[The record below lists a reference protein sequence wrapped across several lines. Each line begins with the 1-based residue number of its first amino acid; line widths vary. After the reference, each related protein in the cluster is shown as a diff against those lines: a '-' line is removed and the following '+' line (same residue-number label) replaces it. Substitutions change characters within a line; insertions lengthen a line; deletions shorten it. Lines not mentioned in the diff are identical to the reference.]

1 MGSDCSIISDF
12 HPVLRAARCESCQ
25 RPRITLSLIHFS
37 RTYKKSYC
45 QTGAFDIE
53 CSLLFNGGPTRNVGM
68 SVPNLP
74 MSPANL
80 TNTLDHLNLSNVV
93 GLFVRHVKT
102 SIRNPFG
109 LALFKRALFSGLIGK
124 HHYQQP
130 RHYCHS
136 KTSELAQCAGGC
148 LLILKRALSL
158 LPCVSFVPGLVQ
170 ASVIDSL
177 AWTEPLPRA
186 INLPFL
192 FTAAGLFR
200 YRTFM

>member
-1 MGSDCSIISDF
+1 
-12 HPVLRAARCESCQ
+12 
-25 RPRITLSLIHFS
+25 
-37 RTYKKSYC
+37 
-45 QTGAFDIE
+45 
-53 CSLLFNGGPTRNVGM
+53 
-68 SVPNLP
+68 

-109 LALFKRALFSGLIGK
+109 LALFKRALSGLIGK

-130 RHYCHS
+130 RHYCYS
-136 KTSELAQCAGGC
+136 KTSELAQCAGR
-148 LLILKRALSL
+148 LFLKRASL

-192 FTAAGLFR
+192 FTAARLFR